1 MVKEKEK
8 DIFIEKCLEI
18 LRKSEVK
25 KEIKLF
31 MKPIIDLVLQEI
43 YPYIYLSVIF
53 VIISFLLT
61 LGIFVLMLRNT
72 SSIINIK

>member
-1 MVKEKEK
+1 MAKGN

-18 LRKSEVK
+18 LRKPEVK
-25 KEIKLF
+25 KEIKCFL
-31 MKPIIDLVLQEI
+31 KPIVDLVLQEV
-43 YPYIYLSVIF
+43 YPYIYLSVLF

-72 SSIINIK
+72 SSTINIK

>member
-1 MVKEKEK
+1 MVKEK

-18 LRKSEVK
+18 LRKPEVK
-25 KEIKLF
+25 KEIKSF

-43 YPYIYLSVIF
+43 YPYIYLSIIF

-61 LGIFVLMLRNT
+61 LGNFVLILRNT
-72 SSIINIK
+72 SHTI

>member
-72 SSIINIK
+72 SHSSI

>member
-1 MVKEKEK
+1 MVKGN

-18 LRKSEVK
+18 LRKPEVK
-25 KEIKLF
+25 KEIKCFL
-31 MKPIIDLVLQEI
+31 KPIVDLVLQEV
-43 YPYIYLSVIF
+43 YPYIYLSVLF

-72 SSIINIK
+72 SSTINIK

>member
-1 MVKEKEK
+1 MAKDK

-18 LRKSEVK
+18 LRKPEVK
-25 KEIKLF
+25 KEIKSFL
-31 MKPIIDLVLQEI
+31 KPIVDLVLQEI
-43 YPYIYLSVIF
+43 YPYIYLSVLF

-72 SSIINIK
+72 SPIIYTK

>member
-1 MVKEKEK
+1 MPKEN
-8 DIFIEKCLEI
+8 DVFIVDKCLEI
-18 LRKSEVK
+18 IRKPEVK
-25 KEIKLF
+25 KEIKIF

-61 LGIFVLMLRNT
+61 LGIFVLMMRNNQN
-72 SSIINIK
+72 SK

>member
-1 MVKEKEK
+1 MIKEK
-8 DIFIEKCLEI
+8 DVFIDKCLEI
-18 LRKSEVK
+18 LRKPEVK

-43 YPYIYLSVIF
+43 YPYIYLSVLF

-61 LGIFVLMLRNT
+61 LGIFILMLRK
-72 SSIINIK
+72 SHQL

>member
-1 MVKEKEK
+1 MNLLIMAKEN
-8 DIFIEKCLEI
+8 DVFIEKCLEI

-25 KEIKLF
+25 KEIKIF

-72 SSIINIK
+72 QNYK

>member
-1 MVKEKEK
+1 MAKGN

-18 LRKSEVK
+18 LRKPEVK
-25 KEIKLF
+25 KEIKCFL
-31 MKPIIDLVLQEI
+31 KPIVDLVLQEV
-43 YPYIYLSVIF
+43 YPYIYLSVLF

>member
-1 MVKEKEK
+1 MAKVN

-18 LRKSEVK
+18 LRKPEVK
-25 KEIKLF
+25 KEIKCFL
-31 MKPIIDLVLQEI
+31 KPIVDLVLQEV
-43 YPYIYLSVIF
+43 YPYIYLSVLF

-72 SSIINIK
+72 SSTINIK